1 MLQTEEESGTDTLSF
16 RIGRPV
22 GPDRTSSGSESSGLT
37 FRIGR
42 HQSLD
47 WTKIPHRTGN
57 SLWSVLSSVR
67 PRLMGAG
74 LERHLDCRRCGTK
87 AVRQGDARDV
97 NLPYVTPDDALPRR
111 FALDDPIGFV
121 RAFLAATI
129 NDLRRAPELILALS
143 RAADEDPR
151 LGRYRQNNSGTSR
164 S

>member
-1 MLQTEEESGTDTLSF
+1 MSGTW
-16 RIGRPV
+16 IVAVV
-22 GPDRTSSGSESSGLT
+22 GPRPSGKAMPVQ
-37 FRIGR
+37 RI
-42 HQSLD
+42 
-47 WTKIPHRTGN
+47 
-57 SLWSVLSSVR
+57 
-67 PRLMGAG
+67 
-74 LERHLDCRRCGTK
+74 
-87 AVRQGDARDV
+87 ARDV